1 MTDVVAAPGPARP
14 MAAVAARARWAVTG
28 VFFVNGLLVGTYLV
42 RIPALKASQ
51 GLTESQLGAI
61 LTCWGVAAVLT
72 MQLLGRLVARTGSA
86 PVIRVSLA
94 ALPFA
99 LFGIGLAGNAW
110 QLAVAV
116 AVGGALVGTL
126 DVAMNAHA
134 IVVERVL
141 GRPVLNSCH
150 AAVSISSIGASL
162 LGAATIRVGMSMA
175 EHTLYVGA
183 VLLVVGVLITRG
195 LLPAAVDRGSGPGPA
210 GKPQRRTRGAARP
223 VLLFGVLGL
232 ALMLCE
238 AAVIS
243 WSGVFLHEDRGA
255 TLTVA
260 AFGYTLFTVCQ
271 TLGRLA
277 GDPLTARLGRARLFR
292 LHAVISVVGFAV
304 VVAGPSTA
312 VTLAGFAVVGYGS
325 SVLVPL
331 VFSAVGHAGGAGPG
345 AAALVAR
352 ATTFVYAG
360 ILVGPALVGWLGQ
373 IVGLAWTFAGLI
385 PLMVAAAFGARLMR
399 TGD

>member
-1 MTDVVAAPGPARP
+1 MTDVVTAPGSSTPS
-14 MAAVAARARWAVTG
+14 AALTARARRAVTG

-42 RIPALKASQ
+42 RIPALKAGL
-51 GLTESQLGAI
+51 GLTESELGAV

-72 MQLLGRLVARTGSA
+72 MQLLGRLVARVGSA
-86 PVIRVSLA
+86 PIIRFALA

-116 AVGGALVGTL
+116 SVGGALVGTL

-134 IVVERVL
+134 VVVERVL
-141 GRPVLNSCH
+141 ARPVLNSCH
-150 AAVSISSIGASL
+150 AAVSLSSIGASL
-162 LGAATIRVGMSMA
+162 LGAATIRAGWSMA
-175 EHTLYVGA
+175 EHTLCVGA
-183 VLLVVGVLITRG
+183 VLLVAGVLITRG
-195 LLPAAVDRGSGPGPA
+195 LLPATADRANGSGPA
-210 GKPQRRTRGAARP
+210 GTPRRRAGWRGP
-223 VLLFGVLGL
+223 VLLFGLLGL

-260 AFGYTLFTVCQ
+260 AFGYTAFTVCQ

-292 LHAVISVVGFAV
+292 VHALISVAGFAA

-331 VFSAVGHAGGAGPG
+331 VFSAVGHAGGEGPG

-360 ILVGPALVGWLGQ
+360 ILVGPALAGWLGQ
-373 IVGLAWTFAGLI
+373 LVGLAWTFAALI

-399 TGD
+399 AGD

>member
-1 MTDVVAAPGPARP
+1 VTDVVAAPDATRPPA
-14 MAAVAARARWAVTG
+14 ALAARARWAVTG

-42 RIPALKASQ
+42 RIPALKTSL

-72 MQLLGRLVARTGSA
+72 MQLLGRIVARTGSA
-86 PVIRVSLA
+86 PVIRVALA

-99 LFGIGLAGNAW
+99 LFGIGLAREAW

-134 IVVERVL
+134 IVVERAL
-141 GRPVLNSCH
+141 ARPVLNSCH

-162 LGAATIRVGMSMA
+162 LGVATIRAGMSMA

-195 LLPAAVDRGSGPGPA
+195 LLPADADQASGAGPA
-210 GKPQRRTRGAARP
+210 GARRRAGWTGP
-223 VLLFGVLGL
+223 VLLFGLLGL

-277 GDPLTARLGRARLFR
+277 GDPLTARFGRARLFR
-292 LHAVISVVGFAV
+292 LHALISVAGFAV
-304 VVAGPSTA
+304 VVAGQSTA

-373 IVGLAWTFAGLI
+373 AVGLAWIFAGLI
-385 PLMVAAAFGARLMR
+385 PLMIAAAFGARLMR
-399 TGD
+399 AGD